1 MTDNTIESIY
11 FGGGTPSLCSK
22 QEIEKILDTIYNNYS
37 ISAKAEITLEA
48 NPDDLIQ
55 DKIKEIAQTKVNRLS
70 IGVQSFIERDL
81 KLMNRAH
88 NSHEAINCIKL
99 AQKYFKNLSVDL
111 IYGTPGLSDH
121 EWIGNLNKLVDLKIP
136 HISSYAL
143 TVEDKTVL
151 KKNIEKGITPKVSD
165 TQSERQYHILVDKL
179 TSNGYINY
187 EFSNFG
193 KPGFY
198 SQNNSAYWQG
208 KVYIGVGP
216 SAHSF
221 NGQARSWN
229 IANNHLYIKNL
240 AQGNRNFETEK
251 LSQSDRF
258 NEYIMTG
265 LRTIWGVSLNK
276 IANEFGTEY
285 LEHLMKASEKPI
297 NNQTLKLENEVLH
310 LTAKGKFL
318 GDGISSELFF
328 IN

>member
-1 MTDNTIESIY
+1 
-11 FGGGTPSLCSK
+11 
-22 QEIEKILDTIYNNYS
+22 
-37 ISAKAEITLEA
+37 
-48 NPDDLIQ
+48 
-55 DKIKEIAQTKVNRLS
+55 
-70 IGVQSFIERDL
+70 
-81 KLMNRAH
+81 MNRAH
-88 NSHEAINCIKL
+88 NSHEATNCIKL
-99 AQKYFKNLSVDL
+99 ARKYFKNLSVDL

-121 EWIGNLNKLVDLKIP
+121 EWIGNLNKLIELKIP

-151 KKNIEKGITPKVSD
+151 KKNIEKGITPSISD
-165 TQSERQYHILVDKL
+165 AQSEKQYHILVEKL

-208 KVYIGVGP
+208 KAYIGVGP

-221 NGQARSWN
+221 NGQTRSWN
-229 IANNHLYIKNL
+229 IANNQLYIKNL
-240 AQGNRNFETEK
+240 AQDHRKFETEK
-251 LSQSDRF
+251 LTQRDRF

-276 IANEFGTEY
+276 IASEFGKEY
-285 LEHLMKASEKPI
+285 LEHLMKSSEKHI
-297 NNQTLKLENEVLH
+297 DKQTLKLENEVLH